1 MMTNL
6 KTALAGAALLAL
18 STLPL
23 HSETAPT
30 VINAADV
37 AERFATLSSK
47 NNPTPQELRELA
59 VLTFI
64 EATSLPELSDD
75 ELEAYKQALEGL
87 TKASGNDPE
96 IAAIRAVFY
105 GIQAREAS
113 SDMNA
118 LIFAKKGIKELDELV
133 QNNPDNGGV
142 LMQRG
147 LAALYAP
154 SFLGRDSVFIED
166 FTGLLSDRFALPPVE
181 RAYVLYNLLQGY
193 KKVGDKEAGYAV
205 QVELQTL
212 NITPWTKL
220 GAEIS
225 F

>member
-1 MMTNL
+1 MMTPL
-6 KTALAGAALLAL
+6 KTALAGAALLACIV
-18 STLPL
+18 LPL
-23 HSETAPT
+23 YAETVPT
-30 VINAADV
+30 VINAQDV
-37 AERFATLSSK
+37 TQRFAELSAKGDPS
-47 NNPTPQELRELA
+47 QQDLRELA

-64 EATSLPELSDD
+64 EAASAPELSGK
-75 ELEAYKQALEGL
+75 ELDTYEEALMDL
-87 TKASGNDPE
+87 TKASNNDPE
-96 IAAIRAVFY
+96 TAAIRAVFY

-118 LIFAKKGIKELDELV
+118 LILAKKGITALDDLV
-133 QNNPDNGGV
+133 EDNPDNGGV

-166 FTGLLSDRFALPPVE
+166 FNSLLSDRFALPPTE

-193 KKVGDKEAGYAV
+193 KKVGDADAGHAV
-205 QVELQTL
+205 QAELKAL
-212 NITPWTKL
+212 NVSPWTDL
-220 GAEIS
+220 GTDIS